1 MTDLISEVKHE
12 LQQEKLLAA
21 IKQYYKG
28 AIALFVVIVVVVSLY
43 VYKHESNVRELEGMS
58 EEYYK
63 LFMSEHKISTVKEG
77 TFGKLTV
84 FDKTIYSKL
93 AKLQY
98 VNLLIQSKE
107 SGKALQLLFD
117 LIADP
122 KVPIEIANLA
132 KIKASEL
139 VMKYKIKGYNEK
151 VIDILQK
158 ATRKTDV
165 PYFYMLKL
173 LLGQLL
179 IEDNQKDEALDV
191 LRSLNKDEK
200 TPNNIK
206 FFSNAILENHLK

>member
-1 MTDLISEVKHE
+1 MTDLISEVKQE

-28 AIALFVVIVVVVSLY
+28 AIALFAIVVVAVSLY
-43 VYKHESNVRELEGMS
+43 VYMHESNIRELEDMS

-63 LFMSEHKISTVKEG
+63 LFMSENKIGTVREG
-77 TFGKLTV
+77 DFGKLTV
-84 FDKTIYSKL
+84 FNKTVYSRL

-98 VNLLIQSKE
+98 ANILIQSKE
-107 SGKALQLLFD
+107 SGRALQLLFD

-122 KVPIEIANLA
+122 KAPIEIANLA
-132 KIKASEL
+132 KIKAAEL
-139 VMKYKIKGYNEK
+139 VMKHKIKGYNEK

-158 ATRKTDV
+158 ATRKADV

-173 LLGQLL
+173 LLGQSL
-179 IEDNQKDEALDV
+179 IENNQLDEALDV
-191 LRSLNKDEK
+191 LKSLNKDK
-200 TPNNIK
+200 TTPKNIK